1 MLHRLAALRMLRLLR
16 VWVACA
22 ALSLLPA
29 PSAAPVLASDVVTV
43 QASLETTDDE
53 QAPSAA
59 AAEAVRCAASHAY
72 VASRK
77 PTFRPVRTLATAPQG
92 ALYLRHCSLLL

>member
-1 MLHRLAALRMLRLLR
+1 MLGRLAALRMLRLLR

-29 PSAAPVLASDVVTV
+29 PSAPVLASDVVTV
-43 QASLETTDDE
+43 QAYGAAHEE
-53 QAPSAA
+53 EAPSDAATVLSAA
-59 AAEAVRCAASHAY
+59 APAPRAY
-72 VASRK
+72 VAART
-77 PTFRPVRTLATAPQG
+77 PTRLPARAVAHAPRG

>member
-1 MLHRLAALRMLRLLR
+1 MLRRLAALRLLRLLR

-29 PSAAPVLASDVVTV
+29 PSAALAFAADVTV
-43 QASLETTDDE
+43 QV
-53 QAPSAA
+53 
-59 AAEAVRCAASHAY
+59 AAEAEHEERAPSEAATGIASAALAPHGH
-72 VASRK
+72 VASRLRT
-77 PTFRPVRTLATAPQG
+77 PRPARAVASAPRR

>member
-1 MLHRLAALRMLRLLR
+1 MLLRLATLRILRLLR

-29 PSAAPVLASDVVTV
+29 PGAALALASDVVTL
-43 QASLETTDDE
+43 QAPSETAHHE
-53 QAPSAA
+53 QAPSEVAA
-59 AAEAVRCAASHAY
+59 AVVYVAATCTY
-72 VASRK
+72 VASR
-77 PTFRPVRTLATAPQG
+77 TEVRPPARVVVRAPRR